1 MKNFK
6 ILALALVTIV
16 SLSSCSNDDSTAAPV
31 NEEEVLTTVTA
42 TFTPVA
48 GGAPI
53 VLMSRDL
60 DGDGPA
66 APVVTVSGN
75 FTAGANYTGAVTFL
89 NETTTPVTNTTL
101 EIQEESLDHQ
111 LFFQQ
116 SGLGTFAYA
125 DADADANGHPVG
137 LSFTYKA
144 AAAPVTGN
152 LTITLR
158 HLPNKSGVN
167 VPAGDITNAGGGTDA
182 EVTFAVTV
190 Q

>member
-6 ILALALVTIV
+6 TLALALVTIV
-16 SLSSCSNDDSTAAPV
+16 SFTACSDDDSATTPV
-31 NEEEVLTTVTA
+31 NEEEVLTTITA
-42 TFTPVA
+42 TFTPAA
-48 GGAPI
+48 GGTPVI
-53 VLMSRDL
+53 LMSRDL

-66 APVVTVSGN
+66 APVVTV
-75 FTAGANYTGAVTFL
+75 TGSFAVGTDYNGTVTFL
-89 NETTTPVTNTTL
+89 NETTTPATNTTL
-101 EIQEESLDHQ
+101 EIEEEGADHQ

-125 DADADANGHPVG
+125 DQDANGHPIG
-137 LSFTYKA
+137 LNFTYKA
-144 AAAPVTGN
+144 AAAPTAGN

-158 HLPNKSGVN
+158 HLPNKAGTN
-167 VPAGDITNAGGGTDA
+167 VAAGDIANAGGGTDA

>member
-16 SLSSCSNDDSTAAPV
+16 SFSSCSDDDSVAAPV
-31 NEEEVLTTVTA
+31 NEEEVLTTITA
-42 TFTPVA
+42 TFTPAA
-48 GGAPI
+48 GGTPI

-75 FTAGANYTGAVTFL
+75 FTTGADYTGAITFL

-125 DADADANGHPVG
+125 DRDANGHPVG

-144 AAAPVTGN
+144 AAAPARGN

-158 HLPNKSGVN
+158 HLPNKSGAN
-167 VPAGDITNAGGGTDA
+167 VSTGDITNAGGGTDA
-182 EVTFAVTV
+182 EVTFPVVV